1 MKHLIFDFDGT
12 LADSLPIAA
21 SIANQMVPQ
30 LRLDDQKI
38 AMLRELPTKQII
50 KASGM
55 PYYRLPRLL
64 VRGKK
69 LLKTHLDEL
78 RIFPGI
84 DQAIAQLHKDGYQ
97 MSVVSSNSEEII
109 SKILTREGIQKYFVQ
124 VYGNVGLFNKTRAFK
139 VVLRDQKITADQAIY
154 IGDEVRDIEAARRGR
169 LTMVAV
175 TWGYNG
181 PTILK
186 KYKPDFVVSRP
197 DQLVKAIKEAK

>member
-78 RIFPGI
+78 RNFTGI

-97 MSVVSSNSEEII
+97 MAVVSSNSEEII

-181 PTILK
+181 PAILK